1 MIKILLADDHELF
14 RKGLVSLIENEN
26 NIQIIGEARNGND
39 LVEKYFILQPDL
51 IIADISMP
59 VLSGPEA
66 IRKIKERVNAVKV
79 LFLSMFNGEDYIY
92 HCYKSGGRGLVSKDI
107 SKPELLKAI
116 TSVAAGKY
124 YFGPDFTED
133 ELEKLIKTYDEEFQ
147 ELNITE
153 SIKLTQKE
161 EEILLLIGRGFT
173 SIEIADKLHISKRTV
188 DTHRSHI
195 MQKLGLESM
204 PQLIKYSIAYKMRIK
219 ST

>member
-14 RKGLVSLIENEN
+14 RKGLVGLIENEK
-26 NIQIIGEARNGND
+26 NIEIVGEARNGND

-51 IIADISMP
+51 VIADISMP

-66 IRKIKERVNAVKV
+66 VRKIKERDNKAKV
-79 LFLSMFNGEDYIY
+79 LFLSMFHGEDYIY
-92 HCYKSGGRGLVSKDI
+92 HCYKSGGMGLVSKDI

-116 TSVAAGKY
+116 TKVVVGKF
-124 YFGPDFTED
+124 YFGSDYTEV
-133 ELEKLIKTYDEEFQ
+133 ELEKIIKTYDEEFQ

-153 SIKLTQKE
+153 SIMLTAKE
-161 EEILLLIGRGFT
+161 EEVLLLIGRGFT

-188 DTHRSHI
+188 DTHRSHLI
-195 MQKLGLESM
+195 QKLKLESM
-204 PQLIKYSIAYKMRIK
+204 PQLIKYSVAYMMRIK